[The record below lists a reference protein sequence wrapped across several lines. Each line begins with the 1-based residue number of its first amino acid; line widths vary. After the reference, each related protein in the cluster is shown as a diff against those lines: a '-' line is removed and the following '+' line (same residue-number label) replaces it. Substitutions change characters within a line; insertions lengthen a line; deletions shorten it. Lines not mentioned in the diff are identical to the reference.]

1 MIHSEEPNACLAR
14 ELACP
19 DSDRGGAGRRDCGL
33 SPVRDGAEGGDHL
46 YQGRCH
52 SLYIVS
58 LDGKVRSLLL
68 YCITKNETSEFSL
81 LMNS

>member
-33 SPVRDGAEGGDHL
+33 PPVRDGAQGGDHIH
-46 YQGRCH
+46 QGREPQGGLQ
-52 SLYIVS
+52 SRK
-58 LDGKVRSLLL
+58 DK
-68 YCITKNETSEFSL
+68 E
-81 LMNS
+81 